1 MRRDEIGWDET
12 NGNEMN
18 DMTFRS
24 HPSNL
29 SLIQTS
35 PNRGPRPEKRVRSLI
50 SDQTSF
56 GQAFEIVVHERQLHI
71 VKIALIPC
79 NKRVE
84 IVWSRRDRRRNGL
97 DAFGA
102 KDLLVVR

>member
-1 MRRDEIGWDET
+1 MHVAEE
-12 NGNEMN
+12 
-18 DMTFRS
+18 
-24 HPSNL
+24 P
-29 SLIQTS
+29 LIIRLVAVAES
-35 PNRGPRPEKRVRSLI
+35 PRAGFGAFVQRSLI

-102 KDLLVVR
+102 KDLLVVRW